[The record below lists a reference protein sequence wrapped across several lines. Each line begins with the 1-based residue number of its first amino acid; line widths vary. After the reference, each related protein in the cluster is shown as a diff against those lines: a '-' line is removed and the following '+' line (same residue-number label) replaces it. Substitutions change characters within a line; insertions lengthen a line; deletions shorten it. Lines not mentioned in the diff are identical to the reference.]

1 MAGDGCLNS
10 RGDINEWAVLDLED
24 IGWRSSTRNN
34 KISSGQRNPM
44 EIRRRAAEED

>member
-34 KISSGQRNPM
+34 KISSG
-44 EIRRRAAEED
+44 